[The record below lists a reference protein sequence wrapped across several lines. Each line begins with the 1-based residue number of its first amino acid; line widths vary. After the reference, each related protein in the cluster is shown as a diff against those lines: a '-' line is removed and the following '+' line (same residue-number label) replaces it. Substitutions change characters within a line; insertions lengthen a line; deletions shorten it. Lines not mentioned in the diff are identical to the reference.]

1 MSRSPYENLCKN
13 AFWRSGVSTKD
24 PFSIEGLYRR
34 KFKILRKDRIATA
47 GSCFAQHIA
56 RHLKERKFNVLQ
68 YEAAPR
74 GMSAD
79 VAAKYSFGVYSCR
92 YANIYTTAQL
102 YQLAREAFGDFSPA
116 EPVWEKD
123 GRYYDAQRPS
133 VEPYGYASAKD
144 VMTAR
149 KKHLEKV
156 KAMLLDMDV
165 FVFTFGLTEAWIHT
179 ESETVYPT
187 APGTIAGSYD
197 PEIYSFKNYSYNEV
211 LKSFNKFLRY
221 IRRAR
226 NHRLRVI
233 TTVSPVPLT
242 ATASSLHVLSASS
255 YSKSVLRAV
264 CGSLEGQHSRLDYYP
279 SYELITA
286 GFTKGIFFETNL
298 RSVTSQGVANA
309 MRIFL
314 SEHDP
319 QGNEN
324 PKSAPPNF
332 PENTT
337 QGAMLE
343 DDIQCE
349 EILLEAF
356 NK

>member
-1 MSRSPYENLCKN
+1 MSRSPYENLDKN
-13 AFWRSGVSTKD
+13 AFWRSGVSIQD
-24 PFSIEGLYRR
+24 PLSIDGLYRR
-34 KFKILRKDRIATA
+34 KFNISRLDKIATA

-68 YEAAPR
+68 YEPAPR

-116 EPVWEKD
+116 EPIWEKD
-123 GRYYDAQRPS
+123 GRFYDAQRPG
-133 VEPYGYASAKD
+133 VEPYGHPSAKD
-144 VMTAR
+144 VMVAR
-149 KKHLEKV
+149 AKHLDKV

-165 FVFTFGLTEAWIHT
+165 LVFTFGLTEAWIHT

-211 LKSFNKFLRY
+211 LKSFNRFLRY
-221 IRRAR
+221 IGRAR
-226 NHRLRVI
+226 NHKLRVI
-233 TTVSPVPLT
+233 ATVSPVPLT

-264 CGSLEGQHSRLDYYP
+264 CGSLESRHPKLDYYP

-286 GFTKGIFFETNL
+286 GFTKGMFFETNQ

-319 QGNEN
+319 QGKEEQ
-324 PKSAPPNF
+324 KSAASSF
-332 PENTT
+332 PKDTV
-337 QGAMLE
+337 QGSMLE
-343 DDIQCE
+343 DDLQCE

-356 NK
+356 DK